1 MTSPSSPSST
11 AIVAVAPEMSR
22 EQLDLLKRTIAKG
35 TTDDEFRLFL
45 EACKRR
51 RFDPFSKLLYP
62 VKRWDRDNGETM
74 ALQASIDSFRLVAER
89 SKVYAGQVGP
99 HWCGKD
105 GVWKDVWLDDAHPAA
120 ARVGVL
126 RSDFKEPLYAV
137 ALWTNYAQKKK
148 DGTLTKFWL
157 QMGPL
162 MLAKCAESQALRRA
176 FPEDLAGLY
185 TSDEMPEVQPSEPRE
200 PEILPRRDPNPTTIE
215 RIDMKTGEV
224 LQGIV
229 EPNPTPKRISPSSG
243 REVVW
248 QKGDPAWTTLWE
260 WKRGETLETPMEV
273 TCPLWA
279 QWADEPLPSGKL
291 KSMCNPPTWRTAA
304 KGSLKGGRHALL
316 LNIVQHFHKSERP
329 ATEAPL
335 EYQRAACTLA
345 MLIAG
350 HERQDD
356 PKDIPN
362 EPLFDDP
369 ATENN

>member
-1 MTSPSSPSST
+1 MNSPSSPSST
-11 AIVAVAPEMSR
+11 AIVAAAPEMSR
-22 EQLDLLKRTIAKG
+22 EQLDLLKRTVAKG

-51 RFDPFSKLLYP
+51 RMDPFQKLIYP
-62 VKRWDRDNGETM
+62 VKRGGVMT
-74 ALQASIDSFRLVAER
+74 LQSSIDSFRLIANR
-89 SKVYAGQVGP
+89 SGTYAGQVGP

-105 GVWKDVWLDDAHPAA
+105 GVWKDVWLEDTPPAA

-137 ALWTNYAQKKK
+137 ALWSSYVQQA
-148 DGTLTKFWL
+148 GSFWSK
-157 QMGPL
+157 MGPL
-162 MLAKCAESQALRRA
+162 MLAKCAEALALRRA

-185 TSDEMPEVQPSEPRE
+185 TSDEMTQAEPAEVPRE
-200 PEILPRRDPNPTTIE
+200 VV
-215 RIDMKTGEV
+215 DMKTGEV

-243 REVVW
+243 REIVW
-248 QKGDPAWTTLWE
+248 QQGDRPWVTQWE

-273 TCPLWA
+273 TCPPWA

-291 KSMCNPPTWRTAA
+291 HSRCDPPTWRTAA
-304 KGSLKGGRHALL
+304 KGNVKGGRHALL
-316 LNIVQHFHKSERP
+316 LNIVQHFHSSGRNP
-329 ATEAPL
+329 HEAPI

-345 MLIAG
+345 MLLAG
-350 HERQDD
+350 HERQAD

-362 EPLFDDP
+362 EPLFDEQPTTGMD
-369 ATENN
+369 NYGSIQ